1 MLEHFLP
8 GAQEPMLKGYTVVAQ
23 ATMRDDTREEKKE
36 RKKNS
41 NKRTLF
47 FFFWLSQMK
56 PGVKLVVHREEPLAI
71 PLRPQQP
78 AKPSPH
84 APL

>member
-36 RKKNS
+36 RKKIAT
-41 NKRTLF
+41 KGPF

-84 APL
+84 SPL

>member
-1 MLEHFLP
+1 
-8 GAQEPMLKGYTVVAQ
+8 MLKGYTVVAR
-23 ATMRDDTREEKKE
+23 ATVRDDTREEKKE

-47 FFFWLSQMK
+47 FWLSQMK
-56 PGVKLVVHREEPLAI
+56 PGVKLAVHREEPLAI

-84 APL
+84 SAL